1 MIWIHLAIILWLGVC
16 AVQDVLRRQVSNWL
30 TIPPFAAAGVWAVW
44 HGGATLLLFGLVSL
58 VMVFSFWKGG
68 TGGADG
74 KILATLAVFLPTG
87 FLLAVVLRLVV
98 GVWLW
103 MRRGRTARFPAVPV
117 FAAGAVLA
125 IPVSIILQGG
135 L

>member
-1 MIWIHLAIILWLGVC
+1 MWISGLIILWLGVC
-16 AVQDVLRRQVSNWL
+16 AVQDLFRRQVSNWL
-30 TIPPFAAAGVWAVW
+30 TIPPFVAAGVWAVW
-44 HGGATLLLFGLVSL
+44 HGGATLLMFALVSL

-74 KILATLAVFLPTG
+74 KILATLAVFLPAG
-87 FLLAVVLRLVV
+87 FLLALVLRLVV

-103 MRRGRTARFPAVPV
+103 MRHGRTAHFPAVPV
-117 FAAGAVLA
+117 FAAGAVLS

-135 L
+135 F

>member
-1 MIWIHLAIILWLGVC
+1 MMWISGLIILWLGVC
-16 AVQDVLRRQVSNWL
+16 AVQDLLRRQVSNWL

-44 HGGATLLLFGLVSL
+44 RGGATLLLFGLVSL

-87 FLLAVVLRLVV
+87 FLLVVVLRLVV

-103 MRRGRTARFPAVPV
+103 MRHGRTAHFPAVPV
-117 FAAGAVLA
+117 FAAGAVL
-125 IPVSIILQGG
+125 SIILQGG
-135 L
+135 F